1 MTGLSG
7 IEDIVGEM
15 IAKGDIDP
23 TRVGLNQQQ
32 VQKVTENIR

>member
-1 MTGLSG
+1 MGLSG

-23 TRVGLNQQQ
+23 NSVGLTQQQ
-32 VQKVTENIR
+32 VQKITENVR